1 MYNFLLDFSNNTT
14 RSFPFRR
21 EIYQMAY
28 SSGRWVVRKCDTRHD
43 CSKVENISDYYENP
57 EKMIREVRIE
67 GLTIKE
73 IIEHCEYDMY
83 HFFRYTYN
91 YEKFLADI
99 RRRIEYEFSF
109 RNHEYYIDYWGKD
122 PQATWIP
129 GWIFTNDNGKTLAVN
144 ERNFE
149 EFIGKVNNWMAEHE
163 GVTLEDMF
171 DKFYKDDNT
180 GDLQIG
186 MINGI
191 GHQGLGDDGS

>member
-1 MYNFLLDFSNNTT
+1 MYNFLLDFTNNTT

-21 EIYQMAY
+21 GIYKMAY
-28 SSGRWVVRKCDTRHD
+28 SSGRWVVQKCDTRYD

-83 HFFRYTYN
+83 HFFRYAYN

-144 ERNFE
+144 NRDFE
-149 EFIGKVNNWMAEHE
+149 EFIGKVNNWMVEHE
-163 GVTLEDMF
+163 GVALEDMF
-171 DKFYKDDNT
+171 NKFYKNDNT
-180 GDLQIG
+180 GDLEIV